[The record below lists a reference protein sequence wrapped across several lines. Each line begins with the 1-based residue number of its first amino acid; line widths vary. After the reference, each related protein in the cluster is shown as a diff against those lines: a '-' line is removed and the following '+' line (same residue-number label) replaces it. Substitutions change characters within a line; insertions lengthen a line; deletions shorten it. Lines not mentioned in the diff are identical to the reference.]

1 MTSFAQWAGFS
12 EKQMIRSGAVR
23 YAIRPVGFRRSTSLL
38 RRRFPTAQLA
48 LFAVWSCALSVAV
61 GPAFA
66 QGQSRVPAREIAAEA
81 LSDLPFICP
90 MDPDIRS
97 AGPGSCSRCGMKLV
111 LGLPD
116 MAEYPML
123 LTTVPA
129 GPEAGRP
136 AELRFE
142 VLHPQTGHRQV
153 KFEKIH
159 EKLLHLFV
167 VSHDLEEF
175 RHEHPR
181 LGRDGMFRLKTV
193 LPHPGTYRLM
203 GDFYPAG
210 GTPQMVPMTLTT
222 RGFEDPLAMIRPQLI
237 EDREPKTGRN
247 LTVSF
252 RTDPPQPRA
261 GFLTLLFFELST
273 AKGLRKFLGA
283 WAHMFAAKADLV
295 TMMHAH
301 PSIADGGKQ
310 IQMNVI
316 FPEPGMYRIWV
327 QVRRGRK
334 VNTLPFT
341 IQVEGLPG

>member
-1 MTSFAQWAGFS
+1 MTSSAKWAAFF
-12 EKQMIRSGAVR
+12 EKQMGRFGA
-23 YAIRPVGFRRSTSLL
+23 AGSTSNSVGFRDSSSLL
-38 RRRFPTAQLA
+38 RPRAPTAALA
-48 LFAVWSCALSVAV
+48 LFAVWSCALPVAV

-66 QGQSRVPAREIAAEA
+66 QGQSRVPMREIVADA
-81 LSDLPFICP
+81 LSDLPFVCP

-111 LGLPD
+111 FGLPD

-123 LTTVPA
+123 LTMVPA
-129 GPEAGRP
+129 GAEAGSP
-136 AELRFE
+136 VELRFE
-142 VLHPQTGHRQV
+142 VLHPDTGDRQV
-153 KFEKIH
+153 EFEKIH
-159 EKLLHLFV
+159 EKLLHLFM

-181 LGRDGMFRLKTV
+181 PGRDGMFRLKMV

-203 GDFYPAG
+203 GDFYPTG

-222 RGFEDPLAMIRPQLI
+222 RGFEEPLPMVRPQLI
-237 EDREPKTGRN
+237 EDREPKKGRN

-273 AKGLRKFLGA
+273 AQGLRKFLGA
-283 WAHMFAAKADLV
+283 WAHMFAAKDDLV

-301 PSIADGGKQ
+301 PTIADGGKL

-327 QVRRGRK
+327 QVRRGWK
-334 VNTLPFT
+334 VNTVPFT
-341 IQVEGLPG
+341 IRVEGLPG

>member
-1 MTSFAQWAGFS
+1 MTSSAKWAAFS
-12 EKQMIRSGAVR
+12 GKQMRRFGA
-23 YAIRPVGFRRSTSLL
+23 AGPATRPVGLRHWPSLL
-38 RRRFPTAQLA
+38 KHGSPTAPLA
-48 LFAVWSCALSVAV
+48 LFAVWSCALSVTV
-61 GPAFA
+61 SPAFA
-66 QGQSRVPAREIAAEA
+66 QVQSRVPPRGISAEV

-116 MAEYPML
+116 MAEYPMV
-123 LTTVPA
+123 LTTDPA
-129 GPEAGRP
+129 GVEARKP
-136 AELRFE
+136 VELRFE
-142 VLHPQTGHRQV
+142 VLHPDTGNRQV
-153 KFEKIH
+153 EFEKVH

-167 VSHDLEEF
+167 VSHDLREF

-203 GDFYPAG
+203 GDFYPTG
-210 GTPQMVPMTLTT
+210 GTPQMVPTTLTT
-222 RGFEDPLAMIRPQLI
+222 RGFEDPLPMIRPQLI
-237 EDREPKTGRN
+237 EDREPKKGQN

-252 RTDPPQPRA
+252 RTDPPQPRS

-273 AKGLRKFLGA
+273 ARGLRKFLGA
-283 WAHMFAAKADLV
+283 WAHMFAAKDDLV

-301 PSIADGGKQ
+301 PSIADGGKL

-334 VNTLPFT
+334 VNTVPFT
-341 IQVEGLPG
+341 IQVAGLPG

>member
-1 MTSFAQWAGFS
+1 MTSFAKWAAFSGKQMCRFGTAGFATC
-12 EKQMIRSGAVR
+12 RA
-23 YAIRPVGFRRSTSLL
+23 GFRHWPSLL
-38 RRRFPTAQLA
+38 KRGSPKAPLA
-48 LFAVWSCALSVAV
+48 LFAVWSCALSVTV
-61 GPAFA
+61 DPALA
-66 QGQSRVPAREIAAEA
+66 QGQSRVPARGIAAEA

-116 MAEYPML
+116 LAEYPML
-123 LTTVPA
+123 LTTDPA
-129 GPEAGRP
+129 GVQALKPV
-136 AELRFE
+136 ELRFE
-142 VLHPQTGHRQV
+142 VLHPDTGNRQV
-153 KFEKIH
+153 EFEKVH
-159 EKLLHLFV
+159 EKLLHLFL

-181 LGRDGMFRLKTV
+181 LGRDGMFRLKTM

-222 RGFEDPLAMIRPQLI
+222 RGFENSLPMLRPQLI
-237 EDREPKTGRN
+237 EDREPKKGRN
-247 LTVSF
+247 LTVSI

-273 AKGLRKFLGA
+273 ARGLRKFLGA
-283 WAHMFAAKADLV
+283 WAHMFAAKDDLV

-301 PSIADGGKQ
+301 PTIADGGKL

-327 QVRRGRK
+327 QVRRGWT
-334 VNTLPFT
+334 VNTVPFT
-341 IQVEGLPG
+341 IQVEGRPG

>member
-1 MTSFAQWAGFS
+1 MTSSAAWAAFS
-12 EKQMIRSGAVR
+12 EKQM
-23 YAIRPVGFRRSTSLL
+23 
-38 RRRFPTAQLA
+38 RRFGATGSASRLVGIRHSPRLPASGCPRAALA
-48 LFAVWSCALSVAV
+48 LFVAWSCTLSVTI

-66 QGQSRVPAREIAAEA
+66 QGQSRGAASEITADA

-123 LTTVPA
+123 LTTDPA
-129 GPEAGRP
+129 GAEAGKP
-136 AELRFE
+136 VELRFE
-142 VLHPQTGHRQV
+142 VLHPDTGNRQV
-153 KFEKIH
+153 EFEKVH
-159 EKLLHLFV
+159 EKLLHLFL

-193 LPHPGTYRLM
+193 LTHPGTYRLM
-203 GDFYPAG
+203 GDFYPTG

-222 RGFEDPLAMIRPQLI
+222 RRFEDPLPMIRPQLI
-237 EDREPKTGRN
+237 EDREPKKGRN

-252 RTDPPQPRA
+252 RTDPPQPRS
-261 GFLTLLFFELST
+261 GFLTLLFFELNT
-273 AKGLRKFLGA
+273 ARGLRKFLGA

-301 PSIADGGKQ
+301 PSIADGGKL

-327 QVRRGRK
+327 QVRRGRT
-334 VNTLPFT
+334 VNTVPFT